1 MITTNPVL
9 GEVIPECWHHRLDQ
23 NMFNYFLPEEWV
35 GYENDDGKIVYAQVL
50 HSTFET

>member
-1 MITTNPVL
+1 
-9 GEVIPECWHHRLDQ
+9 
-23 NMFNYFLPEEWV
+23 MFHYFLPEEWV